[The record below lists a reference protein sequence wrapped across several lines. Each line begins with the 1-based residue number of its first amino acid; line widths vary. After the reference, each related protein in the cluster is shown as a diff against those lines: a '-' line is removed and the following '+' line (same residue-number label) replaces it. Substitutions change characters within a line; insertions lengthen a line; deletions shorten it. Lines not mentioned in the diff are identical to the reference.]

1 MVTGRQMMGGKPVKT
16 ELSIVEELTA
26 LPDEA
31 RREAM
36 DFIIFLRQQHCGSRS
51 RRPVGKASLGGEPFV
66 GMWANRDDMKDS
78 SMWVRQTRSRDW
90 GH

>member
-1 MVTGRQMMGGKPVKT
+1 MKT
-16 ELSIVEELTA
+16 KYSIVEELGA

-36 DFIIFLRQQHCGSRS
+36 DFIVFLRQQHCGSRS
-51 RRPVGKASLGGEPFV
+51 RRPIVKASVAEDPFV

-78 SMWVRQTRSRDW
+78 VRWVQETREREW
-90 GH
+90 GR

>member
-1 MVTGRQMMGGKPVKT
+1 MKT
-16 ELSIVEELTA
+16 KYSIVEELAA

-36 DFIIFLRQQHCGSRS
+36 DFIVFLRQQHCGSIS
-51 RRPVGKASLGGEPFV
+51 HRPVAKASLGGDPFV

-78 SMWVRQTRSRDW
+78 AGWVRETRARDW
-90 GH
+90 VRH